1 MVHDNRVTVLGAGNT
16 GFAAAAQLTHQGYQ
30 VTLADLPD
38 FADALDPI
46 RDDQVVQLF
55 GVGHQGPATLYRV
68 TDDVSVAL
76 QDADVVLLIVPAYG
90 HAAWTQAIAPH
101 VRPEHTLTLM
111 PGTLGALEVVKILR
125 DARAPAIPIAE
136 TDTAP
141 YVCRKTQPDGAT
153 IWGVVPSMGLGVFP
167 SLETERV
174 HAQLTDLFPGIT
186 PVDNVLA
193 CGLNAMNPV
202 VHPAG
207 VLLNAGRIE
216 ASRGE
221 FYFYDEG
228 VTPGVETVI
237 EALDAERRAVGKVFG
252 FDLPDVATAFA
263 DAGFG
268 PRGDLW
274 STINGSRML
283 TALRAPGSLDTRWLS
298 EDVPYGLGIW
308 SKLGDILGVDTPIMD
323 ALIQLG
329 LVVLGE
335 PPNAIKRRPFDVGL
349 KGLSRNEM
357 LAYVTSGTL
366 PG

>member
-1 MVHDNRVTVLGAGNT
+1 MVQDKRVAVLGAGNT
-16 GFAAAAQLTHQGYQ
+16 GFATAAQLAHQGYQ
-30 VTLADLPD
+30 VTLADIPD
-38 FADALDPI
+38 FADALDPV
-46 RDDQVVQLF
+46 RHDRVVQVF
-55 GVGHQGPATLYRV
+55 GVGYQGPATMHRI
-68 TDDVSVAL
+68 TDDVATAL
-76 QDADVVLLIVPAYG
+76 GDADLLLLIVPAYG
-90 HAAWTQAIAPH
+90 HAAWAQAIAPH
-101 VRPEHTLTLM
+101 IRPEHTLTLM

-125 DARAPAIPIAE
+125 EARAPMISVAE

-153 IWGVVPSMGLGVFP
+153 IWGIVPSMGLGVFP
-167 SLETERV
+167 SSDTERV
-174 HAQLTDLFPGIT
+174 HAQLAELFPGIT
-186 PVDNVLA
+186 PVENVLA

-228 VTPGVETVI
+228 VTPGVVSVI
-237 EALDAERRAVGKVFG
+237 EALDAERRTIGKMFG
-252 FDLPDVATAFA
+252 FDLPDVASAFA
-263 DAGFG
+263 EAGFG
-268 PRGDLW
+268 PPGDLW
-274 STINGSRML
+274 ATINGSRML

-308 SKLGDILGVDTPIMD
+308 SRLGQVLGVNTPIMN

-335 PPNAIKRRPFDVGL
+335 PADAIKRRLPDVGL
-349 KGLSRNEM
+349 EGRSLEEILEYVNSGSRP
-357 LAYVTSGTL
+357 A
-366 PG
+366 

>member
-1 MVHDNRVTVLGAGNT
+1 MKRIDHIGVLGAGNT
-16 GFAAAAQLTHQGYQ
+16 GFAAAAQLTHRGYK
-30 VTLADLPD
+30 VTLAELPA

-46 RDDQVVQLF
+46 RSDGVIHLF
-55 GVGHQGPATLYRV
+55 GVGHQGPAKLHCV
-68 TDDVSVAL
+68 TDDVAVAL
-76 QDADVVLLIVPAYG
+76 DNSNVLLLIVPAYG
-90 HAAWTQAIAPH
+90 HAAWARAIAPH
-101 VRPEHTLTLM
+101 IRPDHTLTLM

-125 DARAPAIPIAE
+125 DARAPAVSIAE

-167 SLETERV
+167 SSETNRV
-174 HAQLTDLFPGIT
+174 HGQLAHLFPGIVA
-186 PVDNVLA
+186 VDNVAA
-193 CGLNAMNPV
+193 CGLNSMNPV

-228 VTPGVETVI
+228 VTPGVVRVI
-237 EALDAERRAVGKVFG
+237 EALDAERRAIGAAFG

-263 DAGFG
+263 RAGFG
-268 PRGDLW
+268 PQGDLW

-308 SKLGDILGVDTPIMD
+308 SKLGDMLGVDTPVMD
-323 ALIQLG
+323 SLIQLG
-329 LVVLGE
+329 LVILGE
-335 PPNAIKRRPFDVGL
+335 PPNAIRRRPSDVGL
-349 KGLSRNEM
+349 QGMSRDEM
-357 LAYVTSGTL
+357 LAYVTTGSRS
-366 PG
+366 